1 MMIKIIAFSLLCFCL
16 ISCNNETVEQQTK
29 EITKTDTSLVNV
41 DSCTILN
48 TEARRIDAILINAT
62 DLNEK
67 VADNAIKSFFN
78 FAMKCKND
86 SLSPIFLVKAGQVAQ
101 SIHKYTQAQS
111 CFTKCIDEFPDFKNR
126 GAAMFL
132 LAQLYDDKAM
142 LNNESE
148 ARTIYDQIIR
158 EYPKS
163 PFANDAK
170 ACIKNIGKTDEQLI
184 EEFLK
189 KNK

>member
-1 MMIKIIAFSLLCFCL
+1 MIKIIAFSLLCFCL

>member
-1 MMIKIIAFSLLCFCL
+1 MLSD
-16 ISCNNETVEQQTK
+16 
-29 EITKTDTSLVNV
+29 TDVLHCGGCCDDINDNFWPVRNAN
-41 DSCTILN
+41 C
-48 TEARRIDAILINAT
+48 INANE
-62 DLNEK
+62 LNDK
-67 VADNAIKSFFN
+67 VADDAIKAFFS

-101 SIHKYTQAQS
+101 SVRKYTKAQS
-111 CFTKCIDEFPDFKNR
+111 CFIKCIEEFPDFKNR

-132 LAQLYDDKAM
+132 LAQLYDDKSM

-148 ARTIYDQIIR
+148 ARTIYEQLIR

-170 ACIKNIGKTDEQLI
+170 ACVKNIGKTDEQLI